1 MRKLIFQDVISV
13 AQIMRKTNIKENI
26 YNMLKSDELKSAL
39 TQKENAQ
46 VNKDIQKQN
55 NIDTATALGVNMAVI
70 FVEILGDNNVEQDIY
85 NLLTDIFEEDA
96 QSMELS
102 KLTENINILA
112 KENNL
117 SNFLKSASQLTQ

>member
-1 MRKLIFQDVISV
+1 MRKLIFKDVMSV
-13 AQIMRKTNIKENI
+13 AQIMKKTNIKENI

-39 TQKENAQ
+39 TQKEDAQ
-46 VNKDIQKQN
+46 VNKD
-55 NIDTATALGVNMAVI
+55 ALGVKVVFM
-70 FVEILGDNNVEQDIY
+70 FVEILGDNNVEQNIY
-85 NLLTDIFEEDA
+85 DLLTDIFEEDA
-96 QSMELS
+96 QNMELS

>member
-13 AQIMRKTNIKENI
+13 AQIMRKTNTNEKI

-39 TQKENAQ
+39 AQKEDAQ
-46 VNKDIQKQN
+46 VNKD
-55 NIDTATALGVNMAVI
+55 ALGFKVVFM

-85 NLLTDIFEEDA
+85 DLLTDVFEEDA
-96 QSMELS
+96 QNMELS
-102 KLTENINILA
+102 KFAENINILA

-117 SNFLKSASQLTQ
+117 LNFLKSASQLTQ